1 MGFLSKIGK
10 GIKSVFKKVGK
21 GIKGVLKSVGKF
33 MDKIGL
39 VGQIGLAL
47 ILPGIGAQ
55 LGNMWN
61 GLVEGMKAYQ
71 GFGSSVVKAAGGFLK
86 TATNVAS
93 GIGKSFSS
101 ISEGIVGTVGETLK
115 VGAQKLGLGDLA
127 TKMGFESLGTSIN
140 SASFDSISA
149 EFGKIT
155 DVFARNPA
163 GITPS
168 KGITVG
174 EGGELPMTEPMTDA
188 QVAKANATAI
198 DAVPQDSLL
207 SQPAQRGVTI
217 GPDTLPDTLDT
228 MATDFEAQRQQAL
241 ADLPSVGEQE
251 GFIKKTVRGV
261 TEGVTKEAKEFIADP
276 GGTIVGYGKKALVEG
291 VESGA
296 KTGAAT
302 FTLEKVFNVDTTPDV
317 QQSYYGT
324 YTPSIDYTIVESAQP
339 SGLLNFMNQNQE
351 FINTHPFGAT
361 AAVVE
366 NFYPQLLKRTQA
378 YGG

>member
-33 MDKIGL
+33 MDKIGI

-47 ILPGIGAQ
+47 LLPGIGSA
-55 LGNMWN
+55 LGGMWS
-61 GLVEGMKAYQ
+61 GLVKGMVNYQ
-71 GFGSSVVKAAGGFLK
+71 GFGSSIVKAAGGFLN
-86 TATNVAS
+86 TATKVAS

-101 ISEGIVGTVGETLK
+101 ISEGIVGTVSETLK
-115 VGAQKLGLGDLA
+115 LGAQKLGLGDLA

-140 SASFDSISA
+140 SASLDSIGA

-174 EGGELPMTEPMTDA
+174 EGGELPMTQPMTDA

-228 MATDFEAQRQQAL
+228 MATDFEAQRQKAL

-251 GFIKKTVRGV
+251 GFISKTARGIK
-261 TEGVTKEAKEFIADP
+261 ESVTKEIDAFKADP
-276 GGTIVGYGKKALVEG
+276 GGTIVGYGKEAAIEG
-291 VESGA
+291 VGSGIKSA
-296 KTGAAT
+296 AAT
-302 FTLEKVFNVDTTPDV
+302 GVMELAGIDTTPDI

-324 YTPSIDYTIVESAQP
+324 YTPSIDYTIVEPAQP
-339 SGLLNFMNQNQE
+339 SGLLNFMKQNQE

>member
-1 MGFLSKIGK
+1 MGILSKISK

-93 GIGKSFSS
+93 GIGKSFKS

-115 VGAQKLGLGDLA
+115 LGAQKLGLGDLA

-140 SASFDSISA
+140 SASFDSINA

-188 QVAKANATAI
+188 QVAKANSTAI

-228 MATDFEAQRQQAL
+228 MATDFEAQRQ
-241 ADLPSVGEQE
+241 
-251 GFIKKTVRGV
+251 
-261 TEGVTKEAKEFIADP
+261 
-276 GGTIVGYGKKALVEG
+276 KA
-291 VESGA
+291 
-296 KTGAAT
+296 
-302 FTLEKVFNVDTTPDV
+302 
-317 QQSYYGT
+317 
-324 YTPSIDYTIVESAQP
+324 
-339 SGLLNFMNQNQE
+339 
-351 FINTHPFGAT
+351 
-361 AAVVE
+361 
-366 NFYPQLLKRTQA
+366 
-378 YGG
+378 

>member
-1 MGFLSKIGK
+1 MGILSKIGK

-47 ILPGIGAQ
+47 ILPGIGSA
-55 LGNMWN
+55 LSGMWG
-61 GLVEGMKAYQ
+61 GLVKGMQAYQ
-71 GFGSSVVKAAGGFLK
+71 GFGSTVVNAAGGFLN
-86 TATNVAS
+86 TATKIAS
-93 GIGKSFSS
+93 GIGKSFKS
-101 ISEGIVGTVGETLK
+101 ISEGIVGTVSETLK
-115 VGAQKLGLGDLA
+115 LGAQKLGLGDLA

-228 MATDFEAQRQQAL
+228 MATDFEAQRQKAL

-261 TEGVTKEAKEFIADP
+261 TEGVTKEAKEFMADP
-276 GGTIVGYGKKALVEG
+276 GGTIVSSGKKALVEG

-296 KTGAAT
+296 KRGAAT
-302 FTLEKVFNVDTTPDV
+302 VTLEKVFNVDTTPDV

-324 YTPSIDYTIVESAQP
+324 YTPSIDYTIVEPAQP

-366 NFYPQLLKRTQA
+366 NFYPQLLRRTQA